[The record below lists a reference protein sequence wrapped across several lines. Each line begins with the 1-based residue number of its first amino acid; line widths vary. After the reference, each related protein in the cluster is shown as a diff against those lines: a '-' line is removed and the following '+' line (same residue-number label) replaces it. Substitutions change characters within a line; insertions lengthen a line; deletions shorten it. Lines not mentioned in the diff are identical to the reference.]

1 VDFVSTHTYGSP
13 PLDLRPLAGDRPLLW
28 TEWGVTATHGSE
40 VNDTVFAGAFL
51 LRGMRSA
58 SRRVEALAPWV
69 ASDHFEELG
78 RPPALFHGGFGLRT
92 VGELRKPRW
101 WALAMLE
108 RLGEQRLE
116 VTAGGDGGGSLVEVV
131 AAKAADGV
139 HTGALWYATL
149 DQTKMHGSAPLA
161 RDVAVEVTGLEPGA
175 AYELTHERLD
185 QDHSNIARLWAE
197 LREDG
202 QDWPTEE
209 QWTTLRDADRLER
222 LEPAQTLTAD
232 AGGTVRVDTL
242 LPMPS
247 MSLLTLS
254 PAS

>member
-1 VDFVSTHTYGSP
+1 VV
-13 PLDLRPLAGDRPLLW
+13 
-28 TEWGVTATHGSE
+28 
-40 VNDTVFAGAFL
+40 
-51 LRGMRSA
+51 
-58 SRRVEALAPWV
+58 
-69 ASDHFEELG
+69 SDHFEELG

-139 HTGALWYATL
+139 HTVALWNATL